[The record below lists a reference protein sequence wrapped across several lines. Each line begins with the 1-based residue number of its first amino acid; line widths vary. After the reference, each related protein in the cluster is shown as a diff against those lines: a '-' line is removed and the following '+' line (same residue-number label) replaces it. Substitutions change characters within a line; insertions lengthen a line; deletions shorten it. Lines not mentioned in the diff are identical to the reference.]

1 MSDVDRLAKQNTSIA
16 AASKEPFALDARL
29 AADSCK
35 LAELYGNDVL
45 LFNEQRYDW
54 LVLVPRVAGAV
65 ELFDLSREQQQQ
77 LAAAVEHVA
86 LRLQQHGRGHK
97 LNIGA
102 LGNLVR
108 QLHVHVVLRAEG
120 DAAWPGP
127 VWGHSPRQPLS
138 SEQLRQAAT
147 RWRELLQLG

>member
-1 MSDVDRLAKQNTSIA
+1 MSDDDRLAKQNTSIA
-16 AASKEPFALDARL
+16 ERSKEPFALDARL
-29 AADSCK
+29 AADSCS
-35 LAELYGNDVL
+35 LGELYGNEVL

-65 ELFDLSREQQQQ
+65 ELFDLSAAQQQQ
-77 LAAAVEHVA
+77 LAVAVEQVA
-86 LRLQQHGRGHK
+86 LTLKRHGRGYK

-102 LGNLVR
+102 LGNVVR
-108 QLHVHVVLRAEG
+108 QLHIHVVLRAET

-138 SEQLRQAAT
+138 TEQLTQAAL